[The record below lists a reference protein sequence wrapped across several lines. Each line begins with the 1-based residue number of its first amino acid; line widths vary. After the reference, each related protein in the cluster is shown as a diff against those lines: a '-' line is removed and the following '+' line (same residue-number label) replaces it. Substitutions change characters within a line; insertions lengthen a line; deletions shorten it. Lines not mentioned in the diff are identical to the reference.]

1 MTFKLKSLYTATAL
15 AIGLSGSAYA
25 GNGQIDVIVKLNKD
39 NVVGSHA
46 SKKGQAKNVAAGLG
60 LSAKHTYGSAI
71 YGFSAS
77 IPEAR
82 LKSLQNHPLVESVE
96 IDVIHQIPDPVV
108 QRGKPNKGGGGTP
121 DPQTTP
127 WGVSRVG
134 ADSNNNEGAG
144 MHVYVLD
151 TGVDSDHADIAG
163 NLGNGFAAQNC
174 KGRSCNESWDDDH
187 GHGTHVAGSIAAID
201 NAIDVVGVASEV
213 TIHPIKICSSR
224 GSCPQSSTIAGLDWM
239 ISEVQA
245 RGEAAVANLSIG
257 GSGSVNGTC
266 TDSGYTGSDSYYEAY
281 CNAKNAGIVVVVAA
295 GNSSAD
301 AQNYTPAGFQ
311 DAVITVSSA
320 KEGDDWNGFSNWGN
334 NSASWTNNNSAPIAI
349 AAPGGSILSL
359 RHGGG
364 TTTMSGT
371 SMASPHVAGAAA
383 LYMATNPQQL
393 DASAFHNVRAA
404 LLNSAE
410 STSNWN
416 NTSGYPHSEDFLDTT
431 GL

>member
-1 MTFKLKSLYTATAL
+1 MRTPLKAICAATTLALGLTANVQ
-15 AIGLSGSAYA
+15 A
-25 GNGQIDVIVKLNKD
+25 GNGQVDVIVKLKSSSAAGEHFAN
-39 NVVGSHA
+39 
-46 SKKGQAKNVAAGLG
+46 KGQAKKMAATLG
-60 LSAKHTYGSAI
+60 LSAKHTFGSAI
-71 YGFSAS
+71 FGFSAS
-77 IPEAR
+77 VPEAR

-96 IDVIHQIPDPVV
+96 IDVVHKLPEPEV
-108 QRGKPNKGGGGTP
+108 QRGKPGGGGGSSN
-121 DPQTTP
+121 QTMP
-127 WGVSRVG
+127 WGIARTG
-134 ADSNNNEGAG
+134 ADSNSNEGAG

-151 TGVDSDHADIAG
+151 TGVDSDHADIAA
-163 NLGNGFAAQNC
+163 NLGNGFAAEQC
-174 KGRSCNESWDDDH
+174 KGRSCNQPWDDDH
-187 GHGTHVAGSIAAID
+187 GHGTHVSGTIAAI
-201 NAIDVVGVASEV
+201 NNGIDVVGMASQV

-257 GSGSVNGTC
+257 GSGSVNGSC
-266 TDSGYTGSDSYYEAY
+266 SDSGYTGSDSYYEAY
-281 CNAKNAGIVVVVAA
+281 CNAKNAGVVVVVAA

-301 AQNYTPAGFQ
+301 AQNYTPAGFE

-320 KEGDDWNGFSNWGN
+320 REGDDWNSFSNWGN
-334 NSASWTNNNSAPIAI
+334 NSASWTNNMSAPVAI

-359 RHGGG
+359 RLGGG

-383 LYMATNPQQL
+383 LYMASHPQQMN
-393 DASAFHNVRAA
+393 ASAFHNVRSA

-416 NTSGYPHSEDFLDTT
+416 NTSGYPHDEDFLDA
-431 GL
+431 GNL